1 MGPHLEAAGIE
12 QDEQGMWARIH
23 SDFDSGQ
30 IIELGGEA
38 IGLLKV
44 VREMRTWT
52 LVQVQLL
59 PAWQN
64 QGIGARLLAETI
76 ADARAAGAD
85 VVLSVLK
92 VNKARHLYERLG
104 FSVITETDH
113 AYTMRT

>member
-12 QDEQGMWARIH
+12 LDEQEMLARIH
-23 SDFDSGQ
+23 SHFESGQ
-30 IIELGGEA
+30 IIELACEL

-52 LVQVQLL
+52 VLQVQLL

-64 QGIGARLLAETI
+64 QGIGARLIAETI
-76 ADARAAGAD
+76 TDARKDGAD

-92 VNKARHLYERLG
+92 VNKARRLYERLG
-104 FSVITETDH
+104 FSVISESDG
-113 AYTMRT
+113 AYTMQA